1 MSWNWRA
8 MRAILRKDL
17 RQVSQ
22 NRMVWLPMV
31 IVPAILQVILPLVMV
46 LLPSLVA
53 PAALELDDV
62 AADLA
67 AMIEHMPPPLRGSLA
82 RLSGRQLWITLSA
95 NYMFA
100 PMFLIVPLMVSSIL
114 GADSFVGEK
123 ERKTLEGLLYTP
135 ITDSELFVAK
145 LLVALLPALAIS
157 VGSFVLYGLIVNLS
171 GYSVMRRIFFPASIW
186 WPLVFWLGP
195 GMSVAGLGT
204 TVLISSKARSF
215 MQAQQ
220 VSGLLVLPVVF
231 LMIGQVSGLLFLG
244 VPLILGI
251 GLLAWLL
258 GLWLIWIGAKTF
270 SRGELITRI

>member
-1 MSWNWRA
+1 M
-8 MRAILRKDL
+8 RKDL

-46 LLPSLVA
+46 LLPSFVA
-53 PAALELDDV
+53 EGQLELDD
-62 AADLA
+62 LA
-67 AMIEHMPPPLRGSLA
+67 VMVEHMPPRLRESFA
-82 RLSGRQLWITLSA
+82 DLSGQQLWITLSA

-100 PMFLIVPLMVSSIL
+100 PLFLIVPLMVSSIL
-114 GADSFVGEK
+114 GADSFAGEK

-135 ITDSELFVAK
+135 IRDSELFVAK

-157 VGSFVLYGLIVNLS
+157 IASFVLYGFVVNLS
-171 GYSVMRRIFFPASIW
+171 GYAVMRRLFFPAAIW

-195 GMSVAGLGT
+195 GMSVAGLGA
-204 TVLISSKARSF
+204 TVLISSKATSF

-220 VSGLLVLPVVF
+220 MSAFLVLPVVF
-231 LMIGQVSGLLFLG
+231 LMMAQVSGLLFLG
-244 VPLILGI
+244 VPLILII
-251 GLLAWLL
+251 GLVATLL
-258 GLWLIWIGAKTF
+258 GLWLVWIGAKTF